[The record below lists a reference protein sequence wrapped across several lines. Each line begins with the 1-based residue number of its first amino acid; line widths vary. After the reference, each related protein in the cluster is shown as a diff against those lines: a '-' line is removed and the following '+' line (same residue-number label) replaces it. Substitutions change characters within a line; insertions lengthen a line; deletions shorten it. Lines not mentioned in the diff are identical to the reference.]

1 MKVFITLALFF
12 SSLLS
17 YSQEF
22 QSGYFIDNNGNRV
35 SCFLNREVLYNSPD
49 ELEFRSDINGSTQRK
64 TVNEIKEFGI
74 PGAIL
79 YRRYT
84 VQIDLSSDRFNDL
97 TTQKNMELVPNTL
110 FIEVLEQGKINLFK
124 YKKGNLLRFFYA
136 TSEGQLE
143 LLDYKKYLSDSSTN
157 VVSTNEFYKQ
167 ELLNLMFDAGFTK
180 SQIDQTRYEEKDLQ
194 KLVKQYNTYFNKV
207 VETDNKQKD
216 KATTFKLSIK
226 PKVSFTSM
234 DVDYR
239 FNRVDL
245 LFTVRDASFG
255 PKMIVDYG
263 IDFELAL
270 SPTISFFFSPSL
282 STFNDTSVRVV
293 QSGFTTINRQDK
305 INFETVNL
313 SVGFRKYFTLLK
325 KMKVDGYVGAGFTY
339 HRLLN
344 ESDAIIVL
352 GNAVTPLYSTNS
364 LNFSLGTR
372 ISKTF
377 FVEFTYNTNRNLTNE
392 IEFTETEVKSYSISL
407 MVDVLRFFD
416 KKK

>member
-1 MKVFITLALFF
+1 MKVFITLALYF

-17 YSQEF
+17 YCQEF
-22 QSGYFIDNNGNRV
+22 QSGYFIDNDGNRV

-49 ELEFRSDINGSTQRK
+49 ELEFRSDINGSSQRK
-64 TVNEIKEFGI
+64 TMSEIKEFGM
-74 PGAIL
+74 PGVIL

-84 VQIDLSSDRFNDL
+84 VQIDLSSERFNDL
-97 TTQKNMELVPNTL
+97 TAQKNMELVPKTL

-180 SQIDQTRYEEKDLQ
+180 SQIDQTRYDEQDLR
-194 KLVKQYNTYFNKV
+194 KLVKQYNTYFNQV

-245 LFTVRDASFG
+245 LFTARDASFG

-282 STFNDTSVRVV
+282 STFNDTSARVV

-377 FVEFTYNTNRNLTNE
+377 FVEFTYNTSRDLTNE

>member
-1 MKVFITLALFF
+1 MKIFITLALFF
-12 SSLLS
+12 CSLLS
-17 YSQEF
+17 YGQEF
-22 QSGYFIDNNGNRV
+22 QSGYFIDNEGNRV

-49 ELEFRSDINGSTQRK
+49 ELEFRSDIYGSSQRK
-64 TVNEIKEFGI
+64 TINEIKEFGI
-74 PGAIL
+74 SGVIV

-84 VQIDLSSDRFNDL
+84 VQIDLSSERLNDL
-97 TTQKNMELVPNTL
+97 TTQKKLDLVSKTL
-110 FIEVLEQGKINLFK
+110 FIEILEQGKINLFK
-124 YKKGNLLRFFYA
+124 YRKGNLLRFFYA
-136 TSEGQLE
+136 TSDGLLE

-157 VVSTNEFYKQ
+157 IVSTNEFYKQ
-167 ELLNLMFDAGFTK
+167 ELLNLMFDAGITK
-180 SQIDQTRYEEKDLQ
+180 SQIDQARYDEKDLR
-194 KLVKQYNTYFNKV
+194 KLVKQYNTFFNQV

-216 KATTFKLSIK
+216 KATTYKLSIK

-234 DVDYR
+234 GVDYR

-245 LFTVRDASFG
+245 LFTTRDASFG

-313 SVGFRKYFTLLK
+313 SVGFRKYFKLLK

-377 FVEFTYNTNRNLTNE
+377 FVEFTFNTNRNLTNE
-392 IEFTETEVKSYSISL
+392 MEFTETEVKSYTISL